1 MAYEFT
7 SLVFKGHGEKPVPNL
22 YMRQAEGASILCLML
37 PGLNYTCDMPLLY
50 YPANLLL
57 QRGADVLQVK
67 ADYNVPA
74 FQAASG
80 EERIRWLYGDAA
92 GALHAGLAQ
101 RNYSQVVLV
110 GKSIGTL
117 SLAALIANQVAPGSL
132 FENVVFLWLT
142 PLLHQPALVSA
153 ALACKSPALFVVG
166 TGDRTYD
173 PQALAR
179 IRQATGAEALF
190 VEGGDHRLEIAGD
203 LHRSLEAMG
212 DILRGIAVFL
222 DRHSP

>member
-7 SLVFKGHGEKPVPNL
+7 SLSIIGYGEKPVPNL
-22 YMRQAEGASILCLML
+22 YMRQAEPASILCLML

-67 ADYNVPA
+67 ADYTGAA
-74 FQAASG
+74 FQAATG
-80 EERIRWLYGDAA
+80 EERIRWLSGDAA
-92 GALHAGLAQ
+92 ATLHAGLA
-101 RNYSQVVLV
+101 RRSYTQVVLV

-142 PLLHQPALVSA
+142 PLLHQPALVAA
-153 ALACKSPALFVVG
+153 ALACKSPALFGVG

-173 PQALAR
+173 PEALAR

-190 VEGGDHRLEIAGD
+190 VEGGDHRLEIDGD
-203 LHRSLEAMG
+203 LYRSLEAMG
-212 DILRGIAVFL
+212 SLLRGIAAFL
-222 DRHSP
+222 DRHQP